1 MVHPAFHRLQ
11 LLVGER
17 TVQLLQTSRVIVF
30 GVGGV
35 GSWCAEA
42 LARSGVGH
50 LTLVDSDEVCITNVN
65 RQLQATTKNVGKSKV
80 EELKARLLSLHPKI
94 QVDTIH
100 GVYAKEH
107 AEKFQLEHFDYVI
120 DAIDSY
126 TNKLDLIEHAH
137 RVRTRL
143 FSSMGAASHLD
154 PTKIRT
160 ASIWDAKICPF
171 AKIVRKGLRKRGFEG
186 DCLVV
191 YTEEPALDPVEHT
204 SVACGTHKCFCP
216 KPDHDDD
223 GHVDWC
229 STKLVINGSA
239 VHVTASFGMA
249 LSGLVMQDVHARA
262 LEEARAKS
270 REDALEEAR
279 AKAQPEAV
287 LVDANVE
294 AETAEA
300 VPA

>member
-50 LTLVDSDEVCITNVN
+50 ITLVDSDEVCITNVN
-65 RQLQATTKNVGKSKV
+65 RQLQATTRNVGKSKV

-94 QVDTIH
+94 QVETIQ

-107 AEKFQLEHFDYVI
+107 AAKFELEHYDYVI

-137 RVRTRL
+137 RTRTRL

-191 YTEEPALDPVEHT
+191 YTEEPALEPVEHT

-216 KPDHDDD
+216 KPDHDHEDD
-223 GHVDWC
+223 HVDWC

-249 LSGLVMQDVHARA
+249 LSGLVMQDVHSRALAEAREKSREMA

-270 REDALEEAR
+270 LT
-279 AKAQPEAV
+279 
-287 LVDANVE
+287 
-294 AETAEA
+294 ETAEA
-300 VPA
+300 VPV

>member
-17 TVQLLQTSRVIVF
+17 SVELLQTSRVIVF
-30 GVGGV
+30 GIGGV

-65 RQLQATTKNVGKSKV
+65 RQLQATSRNVGRSKV
-80 EELKARLLSLHPKI
+80 EELKARLLSLHPK
-94 QVDTIH
+94 VTVEAVH
-100 GVYAKEH
+100 GVYAREH
-107 AEKFQLEHFDYVI
+107 ADRFALEHHDYVI

-126 TNKLDLIEHAH
+126 ANKLDLIEHAH
-137 RVRTRL
+137 RTRTRL

-154 PTKIRT
+154 PTRIRT
-160 ASIWDAKICPF
+160 ASIWEARICPF
-171 AKIVRKGLRKRGFEG
+171 AKIVRKGLRRRGFEG

-191 YTEEPALDPVEHT
+191 YSEEPALEPVEAT

-216 KPDHDDD
+216 KPEQED
-223 GHVDWC
+223 HVDWC
-229 STKLVINGSA
+229 STKRVINGSA
-239 VHVTASFGMA
+239 VHVTATFGMTLA
-249 LSGLVMQDVHARA
+249 GLVVQDAHARA
-262 LEEARAKS
+262 QEEM
-270 REDALEEAR
+270 ALAG
-279 AKAQPEAV
+279 AV
-287 LVDANVE
+287 E
-294 AETAEA
+294 S